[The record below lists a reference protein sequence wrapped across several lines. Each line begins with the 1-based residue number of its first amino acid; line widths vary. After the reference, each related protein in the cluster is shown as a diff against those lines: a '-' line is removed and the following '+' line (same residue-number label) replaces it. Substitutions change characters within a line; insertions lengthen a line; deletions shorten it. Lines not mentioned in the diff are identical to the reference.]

1 MQRVELPKWS
11 ILSDPELTREV
22 YALIETS
29 GAELC
34 GCEVCFNFAIA
45 RHLAWSPEALDLFE
59 CLGIDPL
66 LESAV
71 SHVARLRSGLH
82 VYTGTFHLVGEIASG
97 PATPVAARNGEP
109 ALSLVPLGDGLSL
122 GFTADRSPAP
132 EAFYGLPVVGLEF
145 RARIPW
151 ISNAPEPSRRPARPG
166 EARRAHGRFA

>member
-1 MQRVELPKWS
+1 VQRVELAKWS
-11 ILSDPELTREV
+11 ILSDADLTREV

-34 GCEVCFNFAIA
+34 GCESCFNFAIA
-45 RHLAWSPEALDLFE
+45 RHLAYSPETLELFE

-71 SHVARLRSGLH
+71 SHLARLPSGPH
-82 VYTGTFHLVGEIASG
+82 VYSGCFHLVGEIASG
-97 PATPVAARNGEP
+97 PATPVATRNGEP
-109 ALSLVPLGDGLSL
+109 ALALVPLGGDLSV

-132 EAFYGLPVVGLEF
+132 EAFYGLPVLGLEF

-151 ISNAPEPSRRPARPG
+151 ISNAPEPGRHPATAG
-166 EARRAHGRFA
+166 EVPRTHGRTA